1 MIKKFKPFS
10 GFCPVPVLPASQAAA
25 TSYMQHLAYL
35 EWYIE
40 HMKNAFENEDDN
52 LHTGLDR
59 LDSAMGG
66 IEANMDLIALEILRK
81 EDKSNKV
88 TSIDGSSTDVQYP
101 SAKCVYDAIQE
112 SGDVAVESGSGN
124 LVDSMVGG
132 VGVIGTYDFY
142 RVGNLLTVTLHV
154 ESAPL
159 STGLSVSLDGLEYAL
174 DTQKFG
180 FVQNN
185 FGEAEVHSL
194 QVMFYTS
201 DGNVYASANEGGVA
215 YISNLLYLNNATFTM
230 RISD

>member
-10 GFCPVPVLPASQAAA
+10 GFCPVPVLPSSQAAA

-40 HMKNAFENEDDN
+40 QMKKAFENEDDN
-52 LHTGLDR
+52 LHTGLDH

-101 SAKCVYDAIQE
+101 SAKCVYDAIQA
-112 SGDVAVESGSGN
+112 SGAVAVESGSGN

-159 STGLSVSLDGLEYAL
+159 SVGLSVSLDGLEYAI

-215 YISNLLYLNNATFTM
+215 YISNFLYLNNASFTM

>member
-40 HMKNAFENEDDN
+40 QMKNAFENEDDN